1 MNRWRE
7 PNRKGKYERQIEK
20 GKESMRDK
28 WKEKESMID
37 RWKKRKKI

>member
-20 GKESMRDK
+20 EKESMRDK